1 MFRDPTNTNS
11 CEKKS
16 LPFSPSYLLSLDIE
30 VHLTRG
36 PGNWRLGEAG
46 GGGRQ
51 IRDGGC
57 KVVGGRS
64 GGRNC

>member
-1 MFRDPTNTNS
+1 MS
-11 CEKKS
+11 AWVLVS
-16 LPFSPSYLLSLDIE
+16 DIE

-36 PGNWRLGEAG
+36 PGNRRLGEAG

-51 IRDGGC
+51 IRNGGG